1 MPSPRIPEA
10 AVARIWNDGLC
21 SRELR
26 TTDGR
31 RVAIVYRG
39 VWTHSNGPDFRDA
52 MLEVAGKLVTGSVEL
67 HVDSRD
73 WFAHGHHENPA
84 YDDVVLH
91 VVMQDDAGTAAH
103 GPSGIPIPTVVLEP
117 FLTRRIEQLLTE
129 IPVVNLGAIGTTV
142 CLPTLAGG
150 RTDEIHQLLQRAGW
164 ERMQEKQLRLQQDLL
179 QLPPGEVLY
188 RSLLDSLGLAANRS
202 GMLEVA
208 IRAPLAELELAVRES
223 GIAGAQTLLM
233 LAGGFHPDSP
243 AGGPAWNLNRVR
255 PLNHPSR
262 RLESMASLAAG
273 FRYEGLLATFLQLP
287 LDGGRSWDRWLASAN
302 PAFGASRRHQIMIN
316 SLAPFLAA
324 YAEANGDELLLEAAY
339 EQWERIPGKV
349 DDDIARR
356 TLRQITGGQR
366 FPIKLALEVQ
376 GLHRI
381 GRQGCANL
389 RCFECPVAHLAVM
402 HEPLIATP
410 QDGGHPSAPA
420 APDPQSR
427 QTHTSA

>member
-1 MPSPRIPEA
+1 MQSPRIPEA
-10 AVARIWNDGLC
+10 VVARIWNDGLC

-26 TTDGR
+26 TTDGQ
-31 RVAIVYRG
+31 RVGIVYRG

-52 MLEVAGKLVTGSVEL
+52 MLEIGGSLVTGAVEL

-73 WFAHGHHENPA
+73 WFDHGHQHNPA
-84 YDDVVLH
+84 YDSVVLH
-91 VVMQDDAGTAAH
+91 VVLQDGAGQPAH
-103 GPSGIPIPTVVLEP
+103 GPSGTSIPTVVLEP

-129 IPVVNLGAIGTTV
+129 LPVVALGAIGSSA

-150 RTDEIHQLLQRAGW
+150 RVDEIHQLLQRSGW
-164 ERMQEKQLRLQQDLL
+164 ERMREKQLRLQQEFLL
-179 QLPPGEVLY
+179 LPPGEVFY
-188 RSLLDSLGLAANRS
+188 RSLLDSLGLTANRA
-202 GMLEVA
+202 GMFEVA
-208 IRAPLAELELAVRES
+208 LRVPLADLELAVRDG
-223 GIAGAQTLLM
+223 GIAGAQTALM
-233 LAGGFHPDSP
+233 IAGGFHPESQAAAPD
-243 AGGPAWNLNRVR
+243 WNLNRVR
-255 PLNHPSR
+255 PQNHPSR
-262 RLESMASLAAG
+262 RLASMASLAA
-273 FRYEGLLATFLQLP
+273 RCREHGLLATFLQLP

-302 PAFGASRRHQIMIN
+302 PAIGESRRRQIMVN

-324 YAEANGDELLLEAAY
+324 YAEADGDEELLEQAR

-349 DDDIARR
+349 DDDIARK
-356 TLRQITGGQR
+356 TLRQITGGRR

-389 RCFECPVAHLAVM
+389 RCFECPVAQLALV
-402 HEPLIATP
+402 HEPLVAMLP
-410 QDGGHPSAPA
+410 DDGHPSAPA

>member
-1 MPSPRIPEA
+1 MQSERIPEA
-10 AVARIWNDGLC
+10 VVARIWNDGLC

-26 TTDGR
+26 TTDGQ

-39 VWTHSNGPDFRDA
+39 VWTHSNGPDFCDA
-52 MLEVAGKLVTGSVEL
+52 MIEIAGHLVTGSVEL
-67 HVDSRD
+67 HVVSRD
-73 WFAHGHHENPA
+73 WFAHGHQENPA

-91 VVMQDDAGTAAH
+91 VVLQDDAGRAAH
-103 GPSGIPIPTVVLEP
+103 GPDGNPIPTVVLEP

-129 IPVVNLGAIGTTV
+129 IPVVNLGAIGTTA

-150 RTDEIHQLLQRAGW
+150 RTDEIHLLLQRAGW
-164 ERMQEKQLRLQQDLL
+164 ERMQEKQMRLQQEFLF
-179 QLPPGEVLY
+179 LPPGEVLY
-188 RSLLDSLGLAANRS
+188 RSLLDSLGLVANRA

-208 IRAPLAELELAVRES
+208 NRAPLADLESAVRQA
-223 GIAGAQTLLM
+223 GVAGAQTLLM

-243 AGGPAWNLNRVR
+243 PGGPKWNLNRVR

-262 RLESMASLAAG
+262 RLASMASLAAG
-273 FRYEGLLATFLQLP
+273 CRDLGLLATFLQLP
-287 LDGGRSWDRWLASAN
+287 LDGGKSWDRWLSSVN
-302 PAFGASRRHQIMIN
+302 PAIGASRRHQIMIN

-324 YAEANGDELLLEAAY
+324 YAEANGDEELLEAAHV
-339 EQWERIPGKV
+339 QWERIPGKV
-349 DDDIARR
+349 DDDIARK

-381 GRQGCANL
+381 GRLGCANL
-389 RCFECPVAHLAVM
+389 RCFECPVAHLAVI
-402 HEPLIATP
+402 HEPLIATLP
-410 QDGGHPSAPA
+410 GDGHPSAPA
-420 APDPQSR
+420 APNPQSR